1 MIEVKNLTKRFGK
14 VTAIKDL
21 SFQIKKGEIVGLLG
35 PNGAG
40 KTTTLRIL
48 ACYLAASGGEVL
60 VGGED
65 IFRDSFAVRQKI
77 GYLPENV
84 PLYPDM
90 RVVEYLRFRGGLKGM
105 RGSHLR
111 RRIRAVLEQC
121 NLLEKERSIIGHL
134 SKGFRQRV
142 GLADCL
148 LHEPECLILDE
159 PTIGLDPNQIRH
171 IRELIR
177 LLSEEYTVLISTHIL
192 SEVEMLC
199 ERVLI
204 MDGGRIVASDSPE
217 ALVGLM
223 KGNERVVAE
232 ICGPRDDIIN
242 AIESVDGIESLV
254 CEAIGDWNRLECQCV
269 KGSDARTDIFEVVSK
284 RSWKLRELSVE
295 RQNLEDV
302 FVEITEH
309 GAGRRGENA
318 ENQKTEK
325 LKAESQKSEKLKTE
339 KLKAEKLKTKNAK
352 VLKAEGLGSNGE
364 GEDA

>member
-14 VTAIKDL
+14 VKAIKDL
-21 SFQIKKGEIVGLLG
+21 SFSVGKGEIVGLLG

-48 ACYLAASGGEVL
+48 ACYLSASGGDVRI
-60 VGGED
+60 GGED
-65 IFRDSFAVRQKI
+65 IFTDSFAVRQKV

-84 PLYPDM
+84 PLYTDM
-90 RVVEYLRFRGGLKGM
+90 RVVEYLRFRGELKGM

-111 RRIRAVLEQC
+111 RRIKVVIEQC
-121 NLLEKERSIIGHL
+121 NLVEQQRSIIGNL

-204 MDGGRIVASDSPE
+204 MDGGRIVASDTPE
-217 ALVGLM
+217 SLVGLM
-223 KGNERVVAE
+223 KGNERVVVE
-232 ICGPRDDIIN
+232 VYGERGEVVKG
-242 AIESVDGIESLV
+242 IETVDGVESLV
-254 CEAIGDWNRLECQCV
+254 CESMDEGWSRLVCQCV
-269 KGSDARTDIFEVVSK
+269 KGSDVRTRVFEAACK
-284 RSWKLRELSVE
+284 HGWKLRELVVE
-295 RQNLEDV
+295 RRNLEDV
-302 FVEITEH
+302 FVSIT
-309 GAGRRGENA
+309 GGGD
-318 ENQKTEK
+318 
-325 LKAESQKSEKLKTE
+325 
-339 KLKAEKLKTKNAK
+339 
-352 VLKAEGLGSNGE
+352 GG
-364 GEDA
+364 DA